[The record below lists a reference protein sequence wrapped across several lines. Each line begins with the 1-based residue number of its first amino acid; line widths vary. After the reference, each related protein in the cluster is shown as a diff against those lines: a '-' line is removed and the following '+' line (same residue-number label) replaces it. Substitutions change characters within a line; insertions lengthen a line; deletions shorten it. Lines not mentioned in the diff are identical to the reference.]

1 MSTPQFVLDLREKV
15 GHMPLWMPG
24 CTAVV
29 LRSAASDPHTGLRP
43 EVVLPCAPEDVEVLV
58 VRRAD
63 NAQWT
68 PVTGIVDPGEEPA
81 AAAVRET
88 LEEAGVVA
96 RATRL
101 LSVEVVGPV
110 TYDNGDVTTYVDTA
124 FLLQW
129 VKGEPYPADGEN
141 TEAHFLRADR
151 LPTMNTRFTRTVARG
166 LSGEAAAAFRS

>member
-1 MSTPQFVLDLREKV
+1 MTTPRFVLDLREKV

-29 LRSAASDPHTGLRP
+29 VRGAHPGADGRRP
-43 EVVLPCAPEDVEVLV
+43 GVELPCAPEDVEVLV

-63 NAQWT
+63 NDQWT

-81 AAAVRET
+81 AAAERET
-88 LEEAGVVA
+88 LEEAAVVA

-129 VKGEPYPADGEN
+129 VSGEPFPADGEN
-141 TEAHFLRADR
+141 TEAHFVRADH
-151 LPTMNTRFTRTVARG
+151 LPGMNDRFTRTVARA
-166 LSGEAAAAFRS
+166 LSGEVEAAFRD